1 MHCRPTTFATMFCRA
16 LRMLGMRL
24 DGRDTMKRRRS
35 RVCRSIGLFALALGA
50 TASAQYS
57 FDPSAADEQGPAI
70 RYFGSAKDDR
80 GILLPGVSIQID
92 GPDSVYV
99 FVTDEQGRFRA
110 NLPLETV
117 AEKVSVKCFK
127 AGLQLVR
134 VMKRPGPKAPRPTVQ
149 VDCILRLANSG

>member
-1 MHCRPTTFATMFCRA
+1 MFCRA
-16 LRMLGMRL
+16 LGMQSGIARL
-24 DGRDTMKRRRS
+24 
-35 RVCRSIGLFALALGA
+35 IGSFALALGA

-57 FDPSAADEQGPAI
+57 FDPSADHEQGPAI

-92 GPDSVYV
+92 SPDAVYV

-117 AEKVSVKCFK
+117 PEKVSVKCFK
-127 AGLQLVR
+127 TGLQLVR

-149 VDCILRLANSG
+149 VDCILRRANSS

>member
-1 MHCRPTTFATMFCRA
+1 
-16 LRMLGMRL
+16 MRVG
-24 DGRDTMKRRRS
+24 GRTTMKRRS
-35 RVCRSIGLFALALGA
+35 KLVGPIGSLAFVLGA

-57 FDPSAADEQGPAI
+57 FDPAADHEQGPAI

-92 GPDSVYV
+92 SPDSVYV

-117 AEKVSVKCFK
+117 PEKVTVKCFRT
-127 AGLQLVR
+127 GLQLVR
-134 VMKRPGPKAPRPTVQ
+134 VIKRPGPKTPRPTVQ
-149 VDCILRLANSG
+149 VDCILRQAKSG